1 MRQGCAVSPDAGRD
15 GARPPVPLDLTV
27 PGRYHVVGVGGPGM
41 RAIAL
46 VLVEM
51 GHAVSGSDLRE
62 SPALDRLR
70 AAGIS
75 VHVGHAPEHVQGVDA
90 VTASTAIPA
99 GNVELVAARDAGV
112 PVLRRAGMLASICAC
127 ARSVAVAGT
136 HGKTTTTSMLAMIL
150 QEAGFAPSFV
160 VGGDVND
167 VGAGAHWSGAPLLA
181 VEADES
187 DGTFLE
193 LPLWGTVL
201 TNVETDH
208 LDHFGSFQAIVD
220 GFDRYLGQVEGPKVV
235 CADDAVAAE
244 LAARHGATTYGTDP
258 SATYQAVDVE
268 VGKGT
273 QSFSVQHAGDRMGRI
288 HLPLRG
294 LHNVRNATG
303 ALAMALACGATFEA
317 AAAALAR
324 FGGVGRRFDFRGQHQ
339 GITLVDDYAHL
350 PSEIAAVLAAA
361 RHGGD
366 GWDRLVAVFQPNRY
380 SRMARLSPDYR
391 DAFVDAD
398 LTVITDIYPSGESPL
413 PGVTGE
419 LVAEAVRAAH
429 PELDVQY
436 VPRRADLVEV
446 LARLLRPGDVCVS
459 MGCGDVASLPSEVLV
474 RLAELDAGEPGPDA
488 SGTGG

>member
-1 MRQGCAVSPDAGRD
+1 MSTDTP
-15 GARPPVPLDLTV
+15 ARRPGPPLDLTV

-46 VLVEM
+46 VLAEM

-62 SPALDRLR
+62 STALDRLR
-70 AAGIS
+70 AAGVE
-75 VHVGHAPEHVQGVDA
+75 VHVGHLADNVLGVDA

-99 GNVELVAARDAGV
+99 RNIELEAARTAGI

-127 ARSVAVAGT
+127 ARSVGVAGT

-150 QEAGFAPSFV
+150 LEAGLQPSFV

-167 VGAGAHWSGAPLLA
+167 VGAGAHWAGHELLV

-193 LPLWGTVL
+193 LPLWGTIL
-201 TNVETDH
+201 TNVEVDH
-208 LDHFGSFQAIVD
+208 LDHFGSFEEIVR
-220 GFDRYLGQVEGPKVV
+220 GFDRYLAGIDGPKVL
-235 CADDAVAAE
+235 CADDPVAAE
-244 LAARHGATTYGTDP
+244 LAAAHGATTYGT
-258 SATYQAVDVE
+258 SEGAAVRATDVV
-268 VGKGT
+268 VGRGS
-273 QSFSVQHAGDRMGRI
+273 QSFTVCRGSEELGTID
-288 HLPLRG
+288 LPLRG

-303 ALAMALACGATFEA
+303 AITMAMACGAPFEA

-324 FGGVGRRFDFRGQHQ
+324 FGGVGRRFDFRGHHD

-361 RHGGD
+361 AHGGD
-366 GWDRLVAVFQPNRY
+366 DWQRVVAVFQPNRY
-380 SRMARLSPDYR
+380 SRMAVLSPTYR

-398 LTVITDIYPSGESPL
+398 LTIITDIYPSGEAPR

-419 LVAEAVRAAH
+419 LVADAVRAAH
-429 PELDVQY
+429 PGQSVLY

-446 LARLLRPGDVCVS
+446 LATELRAGDVCVS
-459 MGCGDVASLPSEVLV
+459 MGCGDVASLPSEVLA
-474 RLAELDAGEPGPDA
+474 RLGGP
-488 SGTGG
+488 TP